1 MSRNGLQ
8 AVRREWPPGAD
19 DGRPKHRPRYRV
31 DCRGAGT
38 PTRERGIKM
47 NEQER
52 REIAETIEALMALDE
67 KARQFILGYAAG
79 VAACATRASA

>member
-1 MSRNGLQ
+1 
-8 AVRREWPPGAD
+8 
-19 DGRPKHRPRYRV
+19 
-31 DCRGAGT
+31 
-38 PTRERGIKM
+38 M

-52 REIAETIEALMALDE
+52 REIAETIEALMALYE

>member
-1 MSRNGLQ
+1 M
-8 AVRREWPPGAD
+8 ARRVATWYARGGWFRLMPPGGD
-19 DGRPKHRPRYRV
+19 M
-31 DCRGAGT
+31 GAGT
-38 PTRERGIKM
+38 TRERGIKM

-79 VAACATRASA
+79 VASAARASA